1 MFIRVLEETPENL
14 LRTIGHVKPEQ
25 TVEVAREF
33 MTTNMRLKLVTHLM
47 NPAIDLPSD
56 ALEELQILVK
66 QCEESAACQKVPPW
80 VMNPRCTLRMGTPLP
95 YRLGSL

>member
-33 MTTNMRLKLVTHLM
+33 MVIRTYFQVGCELIAHTQTTNMRLKLVTHLM
-47 NPAIDLPSD
+47 YA
-56 ALEELQILVK
+56 
-66 QCEESAACQKVPPW
+66 
-80 VMNPRCTLRMGTPLP
+80 CTLQELLP
-95 YRLGSL
+95 EFC